1 MIQPALAD
9 LRVVREDSAAAPL
22 VSVFQAFHV
31 VDGPDI
37 YTDSMVPAVSD
48 GLLRKS
54 PDPRVVTGI
63 AAAAAVIPRIS

>member
-1 MIQPALAD
+1 MIQPALAY
-9 LRVVREDSAAAPL
+9 LRVVCEDSAASPL
-22 VSVFQAFHV
+22 VSVLQAFHV

-37 YTDSMVPAVSD
+37 HTNSMVPAISD

-63 AAAAAVIPRIS
+63 ALAAAVIPRIS